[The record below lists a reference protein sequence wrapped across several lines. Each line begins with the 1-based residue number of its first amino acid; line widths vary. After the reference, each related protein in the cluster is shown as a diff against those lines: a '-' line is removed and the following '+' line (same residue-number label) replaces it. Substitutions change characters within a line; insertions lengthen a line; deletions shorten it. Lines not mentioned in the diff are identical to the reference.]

1 MDRETLPYATNTLS
15 EALIAFRRENGLDAK
30 YAGMSEEAQTLF
42 ERHDIIH
49 VLFGLTT
56 SLRDEAKA
64 DGWTL
69 LGSDVSWSEL
79 REFMNLPEEQEIVS
93 EIGWRGVVKAVWQA
107 LPDYA
112 SMLWRARRLNKRW
125 RWSDN
130 ASYRTQQVSAIR
142 KEFGIDAALR

>member
-1 MDRETLPYATNTLS
+1 MS

-30 YAGMSEEAQTLF
+30 YAGMSEEAQAQF

-56 SLRDEAKA
+56 NLRDEAKA

-69 LGSDVSWSEL
+69 LGSDVSWREI
-79 REFMNLPEEQEIVS
+79 REFTKLPEEQEIVS
-93 EIGWRGVVKAVWQA
+93 EIGWRGIVKAIWQA

-125 RWSDN
+125 PWSGN
-130 ASYRTQQVSAIR
+130 ESYRSQRVSAIR